1 LVDNSNN
8 DNDSTSSN
16 NNALIQ
22 NLVDIFR
29 DAFNSHDPKMLG
41 SLLTEDGEWT
51 DVIEDQH
58 VYPFTTVLK
67 EARLDVKSDS

>member
-1 LVDNSNN
+1 MDNSNN